1 MARSAKA
8 TGVQPVSAVERVV
21 ESIRS
26 GISSGR
32 FVAGQRLIEADITA
46 DLKVSR
52 SSVREA
58 IRRLTAEGLV
68 ESAHHKGARV
78 RQMSR
83 REVLSLFETRSVL
96 EGLAARL
103 AARNIDRDPALKR
116 TLNNLRSAM
125 KTAVSNR
132 RSQDYV
138 ALNHKFHDA
147 LVEASGNPHLAPLVR
162 QLQTPILRFQFR
174 ALIDIEQMEDSFKGH
189 ERIIAG
195 VLAGNEAMAER
206 EMKRHV
212 EHSREFIVNLPD
224 DLFRRD

>member
-1 MARSAKA
+1 MASSGKK
-8 TGVQPVSAVERVV
+8 TGKVTLSAVERVV
-21 ESIRS
+21 DSIRS

-32 FVAGQRLIEADITA
+32 FMAGQRLIEADITA

-58 IRRLTAEGLV
+58 MRRLSAEGLL
-68 ESAHHKGARV
+68 EIEHHKGARV

-83 REVLSLFETRSVL
+83 DEVLSLFETRSVL

-103 AARNIDRDPALKR
+103 AARNIKQNPALRR
-116 TLNNLRSAM
+116 TLVELRIAMQLAM
-125 KTAVSNR
+125 KKG

-138 ALNHKFHDA
+138 ALNHEFHDA
-147 LVEASGNPHLAPLVR
+147 LVQASGNPHLEPLVR

-174 ALIDIEQMEDSFKGH
+174 ALIDLEQMQDSFQGH
-189 ERIIAG
+189 QKIIAG
-195 VLAGNEAMAER
+195 VLAGNESVAER

-212 EHSREFIVNLPD
+212 EHSKEFIVNLPS
-224 DLFRRD
+224 DLFRR